1 MNWKRGMYAMGCAIG
16 LNVPYQH
23 MAGQF
28 WLMNGF
34 YEWPKNRVEA
44 NIYFKEIFRLPNF
57 WGDLRKKLTWGLV
70 AAGGDTA
77 IKLSFWQTVH
87 GGTWSP

>member
-1 MNWKRGMYAMGCAIG
+1 MWI
-16 LNVPYQH
+16 L
-23 MAGQF
+23 
-28 WLMNGF
+28 NGF

-44 NIYFKEIFRLPNF
+44 NIFMKEVFRLPNF
-57 WGDLRKKLTWGLV
+57 WSDLRKKTSFALV

-77 IKLSFWQTVH
+77 CKLSFWQTVH